1 MSDLEEEQG
10 AHTNRGPAS
19 AKANEARRTSARW
32 TPYLSIFIALAAL
45 FLSVATTALDFRRSA
60 NEDRHS
66 AGLELTDL
74 VQRLVALPRQY
85 AEAAR
90 APDTDTA
97 LSYAGFSQEKAA
109 LATRAAGILEQY
121 PAVASAVEY
130 EVIAEALVTDI
141 DNDVVNVQAVSSSIS
156 LLEQANGHTDR
167 SEEEKASLLA
177 RAGGILFRVDD
188 FERAREFYRRS
199 VSSVA
204 TDRALRHLASYYE
217 ALWGQWEA
225 SRNQCEAA
233 RQHLE
238 PARAFLKDS
247 GTSESSEAIDDLE
260 SRIGRCSTGSAA
272 SEEPPERPAGSGG

>member
-32 TPYLSIFIALAAL
+32 TPYLSVFIALAAL
-45 FLSVATTALDFRRSA
+45 FLSVATTAIDFRRSA

-97 LSYAGFSQEKAA
+97 LLIAGFYQEKAA

-141 DNDVVNVQAVSSSIS
+141 NNDVVNVQAVSSSIS
-156 LLEQANGHTDR
+156 LLEQATGHTGR
-167 SEEEKASLLA
+167 EEEKASLLA

-204 TDRALRHLASYYE
+204 THRALRHLASYYE

-260 SRIGRCSTGSAA
+260 SRIENCSTGSAA